1 MENPIYERLI
11 TTLESH
17 FGLGKALA
25 SGNGVRFV
33 SARRGKA
40 TVYHSMVSAGNRA
53 EIAFEPV
60 SMAKRFGV
68 TEGELRTMIA
78 KWRTQT
84 GRDVSPDA
92 QFNWPRVGLSE
103 AKHVD
108 TLLQDL
114 RQQLESAVGGAR
126 S

>member
-1 MENPIYERLI
+1 MESPLYQRLI
-11 TTLESH
+11 TALECH
-17 FGLGKALA
+17 LGPGKALA

-40 TVYHSMVSAGNRA
+40 TVYHSMVSAGNCA
-53 EIAFEPV
+53 EIAFEPI

-84 GRDVSPDA
+84 GRDISPDA
-92 QFNWPRVGLSE
+92 KFNWPRVGLSE

-108 TLLQDL
+108 TLLQDM
-114 RQQLESAVGGAR
+114 RQQLESAVGGAH